1 MNTFEFHDMTLTFL
15 EGNQT
20 LIDGGK
26 YFGPVPRVVWGRKMP
41 YDEKNRVSQT
51 VDPILIQYK
60 DHNILVDAGH
70 GNSKLTAKQIRN
82 EEIYSEN
89 FTLDSLKKLGLTG
102 EDIDIILVTHMHND
116 HIGGLSRKTESG
128 DIVKNYPNAKIYI
141 NDIEW
146 KEATEPNKR
155 TQGTYLKDNWQ
166 PIEDQVIL
174 FNDSIKIMENIEMH
188 HMGGHSNG
196 ISNIILSQNDE
207 KMIHVSDN
215 FITHWHNNPLYV
227 TGIDDYPMDT
237 ITAKEKW
244 LTEAFEKG
252 YYFFFYHD
260 PYYTV
265 IQYEPDGKTMRYS
278 QRREKEALVPWDGEE

>member
-102 EDIDIILVTHMHND
+102 
-116 HIGGLSRKTESG
+116 
-128 DIVKNYPNAKIYI
+128 
-141 NDIEW
+141 
-146 KEATEPNKR
+146 
-155 TQGTYLKDNWQ
+155 
-166 PIEDQVIL
+166 
-174 FNDSIKIMENIEMH
+174 
-188 HMGGHSNG
+188 
-196 ISNIILSQNDE
+196 
-207 KMIHVSDN
+207 
-215 FITHWHNNPLYV
+215 
-227 TGIDDYPMDT
+227 
-237 ITAKEKW
+237 
-244 LTEAFEKG
+244 
-252 YYFFFYHD
+252 
-260 PYYTV
+260 
-265 IQYEPDGKTMRYS
+265 
-278 QRREKEALVPWDGEE
+278 

>member
-1 MNTFEFHDMTLTFL
+1 MDTFKFHDMTLTFL

-41 YDEKNRVSQT
+41 FNEDNNVSQT
-51 VDPILIQYK
+51 VDPILIQYQGK
-60 DHNILVDAGH
+60 NILVDAGH

-82 EEIYSEN
+82 EEIFSDN
-89 FTLDSLKKLGLTG
+89 MTLDSLAKLGLTG

-116 HIGGLSRKTESG
+116 HIGGLSSKNEEG
-128 DIVKNYPNAKIYI
+128 EIVKNYPNAKIYI
-141 NDIEW
+141 NETEW
-146 KEATEPNKR
+146 NEAINPSKR
-155 TQGTYLKDNWQ
+155 TSGTYLPHNWQ
-166 PIEDQVIL
+166 PIEDQVEL
-174 FNDSIKIMENIEMH
+174 FADHIEIMENIEMN

-196 ISNIILSQNDE
+196 ISNILLHQAGE
-207 KMIHVSDN
+207 TMIHLSDN

-237 ITAKEKW
+237 IKAKEKW
-244 LTEAFEKG
+244 LNEAFENA

-260 PYYTV
+260 PYFTV
-265 IQYEPDGKTMRYS
+265 IQYEPDGKTMKFS
-278 QRREKEALVPWDGEE
+278 QRRSKEALVPWDGE